1 MDISHSER
9 KKNHCHIIFTT
20 ATAAPSCQSFISQR
34 SLVFLSPVFKRLFHP
49 LLQSF
54 FFFYRTSES
63 KCCPVRLHYMA
74 PTRVKGSVHT
84 KEHFL
89 SSFGL
94 TWGRFETSVREFCL
108 HPRHAVG
115 LMEFRVWCSQHGGGE
130 KVLVKNVIF
139 ISDYFAFKKNT
150 V

>member
-74 PTRVKGSVHT
+74 STRVKGSVHT

-115 LMEFRVWCSQHGGGE
+115 LMEFRVWCSQHGGE
-130 KVLVKNVIF
+130 KKCLLKMLFSLVI
-139 ISDYFAFKKNT
+139 ILL
-150 V
+150 

>member
-1 MDISHSER
+1 
-9 KKNHCHIIFTT
+9 
-20 ATAAPSCQSFISQR
+20 
-34 SLVFLSPVFKRLFHP
+34 
-49 LLQSF
+49 
-54 FFFYRTSES
+54 
-63 KCCPVRLHYMA
+63 MA

-115 LMEFRVWCSQHGGGE
+115 LMEFRVWCSQHGGGK
-130 KVLVKNVIF
+130 KVLVKKILFSLVI
-139 ISDYFAFKKNT
+139 ILLLKKILFSPKDKAQS
-150 V
+150 